1 MTNVRES
8 HERALG
14 SSLLVIESNLQ
25 RIKASL
31 SEGNSAEQ
39 TVTHRT
45 RDNLDSEAKPRILEV
60 IEDMLDEIKQMKET
74 FELETEER
82 SLKAE
87 IAAALTEIWII
98 LVDLEPDNLDAY
110 GELSESDTA
119 LIEPNALSLM
129 NKLDKFNKL
138 LYS

>member
-1 MTNVRES
+1 MKLRES

-14 SSLLVIESNLQ
+14 SSLWVIESNLQ

-39 TVTHRT
+39 TVTYRV
-45 RDNLDSEAKPRILEV
+45 RDNVDSESKPRILEV
-60 IEDMLDEIKQMKET
+60 ITDMLEEIRQMKDT
-74 FELETEER
+74 FELKTEER

-98 LVDLEPDNLDAY
+98 LVDLEPERLNGY
-110 GELSESDTA
+110 GELSESDKA
-119 LIEPNALSLM
+119 LIEPHLLSLQ
-129 NKLDKFNKL
+129 NKLDELNKL